1 MITNHILSGKQF
13 ADKKVLEQLFARAAE
28 LEKADQSQGM
38 PKILAGKVIATV
50 FYETSTRTRLSFESA
65 ALKLGA
71 GVISMADPKTSSVS
85 KGESL
90 EDTVRVIAGYSDAI
104 VLRHPENGAAEK
116 AAKISDVP
124 VINAGDGYS
133 EHPTQA
139 LYDLYTMQKELGK
152 IDGLNIAFMSDFRFQ
167 RNIHSLVPIFA
178 LFKNIRLYLI
188 APKELRL
195 PKEYKD
201 QLNEGGVNFTELEA
215 VDSVLPEIDI
225 LYVTRVFKERF
236 TDEKEYERLKKAFFV
251 GTDTLAK
258 MKPKSAILHV
268 MPRIFEIDPAVDNDP
283 RAAYFRQAKNGLY
296 VRAALLL
303 YALGK
308 L

>member
-1 MITNHILSGKQF
+1 MNHILNGKQF
-13 ADKKVLEQLFARAAE
+13 ADEKLLQKIFDKAAE
-28 LEKADQSQGM
+28 LERADVEGGM
-38 PKILAGKVIATV
+38 AKLLAGKVVAAV

-65 ALKLGA
+65 AIKLGA
-71 GVISMADPKTSSVS
+71 GVISISDPKTSSAS

-90 EDTVRVIAGYSDAI
+90 EDAVRVISGFCDAI

-116 AAKISDVP
+116 ASGIVKVP
-124 VINAGDGYS
+124 VINAGDGFN
-133 EHPTQA
+133 EHPSQA
-139 LYDLYTMQKELGK
+139 LYDLYTIQKELGK
-152 IDGLNIAFMSDFRFQ
+152 IDGLRMAFMSDFRFQ
-167 RNIHSLVPIFA
+167 RNIHSLVPIFGMY
-178 LFKNIRLYLI
+178 KNIQLYLV

-201 QLNEGGVNFTELEA
+201 RLVSSGIKFEELDA
-215 VDSVLPEIDI
+215 VDAVLPEIDV

-236 TDEKEYERLKKAFFV
+236 ADEAEYEKLKKAFFV
-251 GTDTLAK
+251 STDMVSK
-258 MKPKSAILHV
+258 MKEKSAILHV
-268 MPRIFEIDPAVDNDP
+268 MPRIFEIDTAVDTDP

-308 L
+308 I